1 MTLITDQL
9 SQILNETNHSLR
21 YDIWL
26 WLHLNNIN
34 NNAGLQ
40 IDEINSFSMRPKMA
54 NFLSTRLQFIEIIKA
69 KRNGQLLPEDFF
81 EWINE
86 GKRQTEWLIIK
97 VGKYGIYPSFLPLL
111 GLHGKDALIAAI
123 DQWDIDITQKQLS
136 LNELE
141 KEWNHHKKGDK
152 PFQWF
157 KDDNQKCLLAWKWIN
172 KNLPNYIPRPPFED
186 YEDLMIFFDQS
197 NLIQDQI
204 NFYIEKIRRKWS
216 QKKYRDGLTE
226 KSQYNF
232 ILSHKAIKNLDQ
244 LANTYELSRAKVLEI
259 LLQMESEKNLYI
271 SEKVK
276 LSRSIN

>member
-1 MTLITDQL
+1 MALVTDQL
-9 SQILNETNHSLR
+9 SHILNETNHSLR

-40 IDEINSFSMRPKMA
+40 IDETNSFSMRPKMA
-54 NFLSTRLQFIEIIKA
+54 DYLSTRLQYIEIIKA
-69 KRNGQLLPEDFF
+69 KRNGQLLPEKFF

-97 VGKYGIYPSFLPLL
+97 IGKYGIYPNFLPLL

-157 KDDNQKCLLAWKWIN
+157 KDDNQKCLLAWEWIN
-172 KNLPNYIPRPPFED
+172 KNLPNYIPRSPFED

-197 NLIQDQI
+197 NLIPDQI
-204 NFYIEKIRRKWS
+204 KFYIEKIKRKWS
-216 QKKYRDGLTE
+216 QQKYRDGLTE

-232 ILSHKAIKNLDQ
+232 ILSHKAIKNLDH
-244 LANTYELSRAKVLEI
+244 LANTYELSRAKILEI

-276 LSRSIN
+276 LSRSTN